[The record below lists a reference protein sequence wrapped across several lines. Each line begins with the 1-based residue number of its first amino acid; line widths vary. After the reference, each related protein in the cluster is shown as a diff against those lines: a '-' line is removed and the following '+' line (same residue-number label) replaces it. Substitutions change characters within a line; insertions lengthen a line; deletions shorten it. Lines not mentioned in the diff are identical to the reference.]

1 MTEQQTPTIEDIY
14 ARIQALDPGARPAAI
29 NDLDPDTRA
38 EYYRHH
44 KATGSA
50 SARRAVELKARRAE
64 SMARNA
70 ELKARRAA
78 AIVDF
83 QKRLDARLRE
93 ISDEADQAVADAK
106 EAFVVAKMR
115 LAREHSLQ
123 IREIKR
129 GAQDRRNSLT
139 TRSWERFNEKYPA
152 KVVK

>member
-38 EYYRHH
+38 GYYRHH

-50 SARRAVELKARRAE
+50 SARRAE

-93 ISDEADQAVADAK
+93 MSDEADQAVADAK

>member
-50 SARRAVELKARRAE
+50 SARRAVELKARRA
-64 SMARNA
+64 
-70 ELKARRAA
+70 AA
-78 AIVDF
+78 MVDF